1 AYIGTP
7 AAEYLSCLCL
17 GHPFLCARVNLAEFE
32 QRPRKCRKVI
42 YHVPIMFT
50 FVRLPQCLVALR
62 RPLRSFSGM
71 RKLKNTVPE
80 LPSNNGLSVQNW
92 ALIAAELFSL
102 LSCPH
107 ARRQRFRFSN

>member
-1 AYIGTP
+1 
-7 AAEYLSCLCL
+7 
-17 GHPFLCARVNLAEFE
+17 
-32 QRPRKCRKVI
+32 
-42 YHVPIMFT
+42 
-50 FVRLPQCLVALR
+50 
-62 RPLRSFSGM
+62 M